1 MISLIKTQCPTC
13 HTLFSLAPAQ
23 LSKAEAKA
31 RCGNC
36 QQVFLVNEHLVET
49 ESESLTK
56 TATLQ
61 KLTTANTQKTV
72 NQQSGFLDSD
82 TLTHDDMP
90 HADMQ
95 DNDAE
100 DNSLDEM
107 DAWLSQ
113 PNSASI
119 DNIIQSSR
127 SQSNPSNHSFTVTT
141 QKTTPTAAPK
151 SKTATNH
158 AVDTDDKSMSRSTSP
173 ASASD
178 TNLSQLLTNM
188 GVPEPSNITAL
199 SSKQTNTTPSNSSAG
214 QAQAQHPAALILWL
228 SGCLVLVMLLFAQ
241 YVIFNLE
248 TLIKDPDH
256 AARLQAVCA
265 VAVCSLPSADLTT
278 LNITNLNVRPS
289 NIKAADEFSDIEA
302 WLVNQSLQ
310 PQLLPS
316 LKVSIYGA
324 DSLIGEF
331 IAMPG
336 DYLASPQ
343 NLLTAEQI
351 KPLMFT
357 IPITQKQIREIT
369 IDPIY

>member
-119 DNIIQSSR
+119 DNIIQNSR
-127 SQSNPSNHSFTVTT
+127 SQSNPSNHSFTVT

-188 GVPEPSNITAL
+188 GVPAPSNITAL

-265 VAVCSLPSADLTT
+265 VAV
-278 LNITNLNVRPS
+278 
-289 NIKAADEFSDIEA
+289 
-302 WLVNQSLQ
+302 W
-310 PQLLPS
+310 
-316 LKVSIYGA
+316 
-324 DSLIGEF
+324 
-331 IAMPG
+331 
-336 DYLASPQ
+336 
-343 NLLTAEQI
+343 
-351 KPLMFT
+351 
-357 IPITQKQIREIT
+357 
-369 IDPIY
+369 